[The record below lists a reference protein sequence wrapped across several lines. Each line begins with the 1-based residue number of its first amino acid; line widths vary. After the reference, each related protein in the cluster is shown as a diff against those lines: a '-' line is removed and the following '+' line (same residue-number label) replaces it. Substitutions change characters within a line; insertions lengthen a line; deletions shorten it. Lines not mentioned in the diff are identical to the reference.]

1 MLGAPS
7 VLLLKIMIVALAT
20 TYRDMN
26 LFEELAVPPEIA
38 PRKPARPKRSGA
50 EVIMPIKLLDSAEE
64 LFAQRGF
71 YGVTTREVA
80 KAANCDDALIYYHFR
95 NKQGLFD
102 AVFARRAT
110 IANEVRRVSLLAY
123 ESANS
128 GTITVRGAIA
138 AFIDPVI
145 DLSQSGDRGWT
156 SWFAIVAQVDN
167 TPWGGDIIHRFF
179 DPVVYEL
186 IAVVK
191 QAFDNVPDRELYWA
205 YNFLAGSMML
215 ALSESCRVD
224 RLSFGLCRASD
235 MDNVRE
241 RLIDYCAGGFQY
253 MVESAVAR
261 SRECG
266 F

>member
-1 MLGAPS
+1 M
-7 VLLLKIMIVALAT
+7 VLANSDLTLLTAK
-20 TYRDMN
+20 
-26 LFEELAVPPEIA
+26 EETLPVKLAVTADTP
-38 PRKPARPKRSGA
+38 PRKRGRPRKSGG
-50 EVIMPIKLLDSAEE
+50 EVITPLKLLDSAEE

-80 KAANCDDALIYYHFR
+80 KAAGCDDALIYYHFG
-95 NKQGLFD
+95 NKQGLFE

-123 ESANS
+123 ESGNA
-128 GTITVRGAIA
+128 GFITVRGAVA
-138 AFIDPVI
+138 AFINPMI

-156 SWFAIVAQVDN
+156 SWFAMVAQVDN

-186 IAVVK
+186 IAILK
-191 QAFDNVPDRELYWA
+191 KAFDKVPEQEFYWA

-224 RLSFGLCRASD
+224 RLSYELCRGSD
-235 MDNVRE
+235 MGSVRE
-241 RLIDYCAGGFQY
+241 RLIDFCSGGFQN
-253 MVESAVAR
+253 MVESAVALGLKPEAGAAAR
-261 SRECG
+261 
-266 F
+266 

>member
-1 MLGAPS
+1 LPA
-7 VLLLKIMIVALAT
+7 KLAANSDT
-20 TYRDMN
+20 TPRMRGR
-26 LFEELAVPPEIA
+26 
-38 PRKPARPKRSGA
+38 PRKSGGQ
-50 EVIMPIKLLDSAEE
+50 VVTPLKLLDSAEE

-80 KAANCDDALIYYHFR
+80 KAASCDDALIYYHFG
-95 NKQGLFD
+95 NKQGLFE

-110 IANEVRRVSLLAY
+110 IANEVRRVSLRAY

-128 GTITVRGAIA
+128 GAITVRGAVA
-138 AFIDPVI
+138 AFIDPLI
-145 DLSQSGDRGWT
+145 DLSQSGDRGWS
-156 SWFAIVAQVDN
+156 SWFAMVAQVDN

-191 QAFDNVPDRELYWA
+191 QAFGNVPDRELYWA

-224 RLSFGLCRASD
+224 RLSYGLCRGSD

-241 RLIDYCAGGFQY
+241 RLIDFCAGGFQN
-253 MVESAVAR
+253 MVGSAGVR
-261 SRECG
+261 NQECKA
-266 F
+266 

>member
-1 MLGAPS
+1 MPA
-7 VLLLKIMIVALAT
+7 
-20 TYRDMN
+20 D
-26 LFEELAVPPEIA
+26 LAVSSEPPPRRRGR
-38 PRKPARPKRSGA
+38 PRKSGT
-50 EVIMPIKLLDSAEE
+50 EVVTPLKLLDSAEE

-80 KAANCDDALIYYHFR
+80 KAAGCDEALIYYHFS
-95 NKQGLFD
+95 NKQGLFE

-110 IANEVRRVSLLAY
+110 IANEVRRVSLRAY
-123 ESANS
+123 ESANL
-128 GTITVRGAIA
+128 GAITVHGAVA
-138 AFIDPVI
+138 AFINPLI

-156 SWFAIVAQVDN
+156 SWFAMVAQVDN

-191 QAFDNVPDRELYWA
+191 QAFDSVPDRELYWA

-224 RLSFGLCRASD
+224 RLSYELCRASD
-235 MDNVRE
+235 MDSVRQ
-241 RLIDYCAGGFQY
+241 RLIDFCAGGFQN
-253 MVESAVAR
+253 MVDCAVAR
-261 SRECG
+261 SQRI
-266 F
+266 